1 MRKDELYMPSDFDSV
16 EGKLRVVD
24 DSIDH
29 LLNAIDRA
37 AHADADDT
45 DDALV
50 ELMADMSAALVAIH
64 MVVASMLQGQRQ
76 EPCT

>member
-1 MRKDELYMPSDFDSV
+1 MQRDDLYMPSDFASV
-16 EGKLRVVD
+16 DGKLRVVD

-37 AHADADDT
+37 ANADDT

-64 MVVASMLQGQRQ
+64 MVVASMLQDQQ
-76 EPCT
+76 QCT